1 MNKTIIEQFEL
12 LVKNLYFKKNEMSN
26 ISFKINSFK
35 KTIEIIENLDFEIKN
50 ISQLKSI
57 KGIGKGTLDRIK
69 QILDNGFLQ
78 ELKSNKENTIEKEK
92 EDKNK
97 EEFEKLL
104 NVTGIGPAKAK
115 KLLEENITLEKLLNN
130 PKKDILNNLTHH
142 QIVGLKYYYD
152 IMKRIDSSIIEK
164 IEKYLKKFDFNFN
177 ICGSFRREK
186 DDSGDIDIL
195 IKKSKKNSSLK
206 DIVNLLVKD
215 KFLVDH
221 LTECGETKYMGICKI
236 PNYHSM
242 RIDIRLVSSESY
254 PFALLYFTGSKKTN
268 TFMRNTAIKAG
279 YKLNE
284 YGLYDKDNNSISLK
298 SEKDIFTFLQLP
310 YLEPNKR

>member
-12 LVKNLYFKKNEMSN
+12 LVKNLYFEKNETPN

-35 KTIEIIENLDFEIKN
+35 KTIEIIKNLDFEIKD
-50 ISQLKSI
+50 ISELKTI

-69 QILDNGFLQ
+69 EILDNGFLK
-78 ELKSNKENTIEKEK
+78 EVKSKKENPIEKEK
-92 EDKNK
+92 EDKTK
-97 EEFEKLL
+97 EEFDKLL
-104 NVTGIGPAKAK
+104 TVTGIGPSKAK

-130 PKKDILNNLTHH
+130 PNKYILDNLTHH

-152 IMKRIDSSIIEK
+152 IMKRIDSSIIQK
-164 IEKYLKKFDFNFN
+164 IEKYLKKFDFDFN
-177 ICGSFRREK
+177 ICGSFRRGKE
-186 DDSGDIDIL
+186 DSGDIDVL

-206 DIVNLLVKD
+206 DIINLLVKD

-236 PNYHSM
+236 SNYHSM
-242 RIDIRLVSSESY
+242 RIDIRLVSNDSY

-268 TFMRNTAIKAG
+268 TFMRNTAIKEG

-284 YGLYDKDNNSISLK
+284 YGLFDKENNSIPLK